1 MKNFI
6 TPLILLFT
14 SIIFSQSVCTSGFA
28 GGYPCNDY
36 DLMYH
41 LYNGSL
47 GAGSGNDSWGW
58 TDPTTGK
65 EYALMG
71 LNNGTAFVDIS
82 DPLNPIYL
90 GKLPTATNNSSWR
103 DIKTYN
109 NYAFVVSEA
118 NSHGMQIFDLTKL
131 RTVTSPPVT
140 FTEDAHYSGFG
151 RAHNIV
157 INEDSGYAYA
167 VGTSQFNGGPHFIN
181 IQDPLNPVFEGG
193 YSQASYTHDA
203 QVVTYNGPDPDYQGH
218 EIYVGSN
225 ENEVVI
231 VDITDKTNPVGIST
245 VNYTNIAYTHQGW
258 FTEDQTY
265 FIVGDE
271 IDESNFGFNTRTII
285 FDFTDLDNPT
295 HLFDYFG
302 NTAAIDHNG
311 YVKGD
316 NYFLANYTAGMRV
329 IDISDIANQNISE
342 IGYFDSY
349 ASSNSTSYNGAWSVY
364 PYFPSGNIV
373 ISDINGGLFIVRK
386 SGTLG
391 VNDSIASNFS
401 MYPNPANQNITIT
414 TKNEP
419 LTKVAIIN
427 MLGQTIIQKDFQATD
442 TKTLDVSVL
451 DKGLYLVTLNNQTT
465 QRLVIK

>member
-1 MKNFI
+1 MKIYI
-6 TPLILLFT
+6 TPVILFFT
-14 SIIFSQSVCTSGFA
+14 SILFSQSVCTGGFA
-28 GGYPCNDY
+28 GGYPCDDY
-36 DLMYH
+36 DLMSH
-41 LYNGSL
+41 LSNGAL
-47 GAGSGNDSWGW
+47 GAGEGNDSWGW
-58 TDPTTGK
+58 TDPDNGK

-90 GKLPTATNNSSWR
+90 GKLPTATNNSIWR

-109 NYAFVVSEA
+109 NYAFIVSEA
-118 NSHGMQIFDLTKL
+118 NGHGMQIFDLTRL

-140 FTEDAHYSGFG
+140 FTEDMHYSGFG
-151 RAHNIV
+151 SAHNLV
-157 INEDSGYAYA
+157 INEDTGFAYA
-167 VGTSQFNGGPHFIN
+167 VGTNTFSGGPHFVN
-181 IQDPLNPVFEGG
+181 IQDPLNPIAAGG
-193 YSQASYTHDA
+193 YALDSYSHDG

-231 VDITDKTNPVGIST
+231 VDVTNKANPQSIST
-245 VNYTNIAYTHQGW
+245 VGYTNTAYTHQGW
-258 FTEDQTY
+258 FTEDQRY

-285 FDFTDLDNPT
+285 FDFSNLDNPM

-302 NTAAIDHNG
+302 PTPAIDHNG
-311 YVKGD
+311 YVKGN

-349 ASSNSTSYNGAWSVY
+349 ASNNSTTYNGVWSVY
-364 PYFPSGNIV
+364 PFFTSGNIV

-391 VNDSIASNFS
+391 INDAVASNFA
-401 MYPNPANQNITIT
+401 MYPNPTNSKITIT

-419 LTKVAIIN
+419 LTQVEITN
-427 MLGQTIIQKDFQATD
+427 MLGQKIIQKDFQATD

-451 DKGLYLVTLNNQTT
+451 EKGVYLVTLNNQTT
-465 QRLVIK
+465 QRLLIK